1 MTLTAIPADEG
12 PALPVIQGLTD
23 SGMEPRKR
31 CSCRTVI
38 RIQSTD
44 FGIFVDGAS
53 ATFNGH
59 VYFGALRVNA
69 SPVEPFTDR
78 LEVTVPSGY
87 VPGTTV
93 DLRVA
98 RIVDSVTTLQSEPY
112 AFTYQVPTA
121 VVDSVSRQP

>member
-1 MTLTAIPADEG
+1 MILVTLTAIPADEG

-23 SGMEPRKR
+23 SQDGTLPVNGAAAGA
-31 CSCRTVI
+31 VI
-38 RIQSTD
+38 RIQGTD

-93 DLRVA
+93 DLRVV
-98 RIVDSVTTLQSEPY
+98 RIVDSVTTL
-112 AFTYQVPTA
+112 A
-121 VVDSVSRQP
+121 V